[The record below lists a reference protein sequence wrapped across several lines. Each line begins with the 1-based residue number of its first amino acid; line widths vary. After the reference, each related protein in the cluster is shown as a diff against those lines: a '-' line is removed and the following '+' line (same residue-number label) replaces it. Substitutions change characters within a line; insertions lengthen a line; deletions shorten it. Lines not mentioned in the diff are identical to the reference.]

1 MRDFKRYRLI
11 AFSCLLL
18 ICLISNA
25 FAQGKIAVLDQN
37 IKAVA
42 SVSSGRYIKIA
53 WAVKLQN
60 KTNQPVNCDVMIQ
73 FLNIRQKEIGLAG
86 KTINLEAKE
95 TKLVSD
101 TVLLKSD
108 IANQITTCTVSV
120 AEK

>member
-1 MRDFKRYRLI
+1 MREFKRYSLNV
-11 AFSCLLL
+11 FSCLLF

-25 FAQGKIAVLDQN
+25 LAQGKVAVLDQN

-42 SVSSGRYIKIA
+42 SVSSGRFIKIA
-53 WAVKLQN
+53 WTVKLQN
-60 KTNQPVNCDVMIQ
+60 KTNQPVACDVMIQ
-73 FLNIRQKEIGLAG
+73 FLDVGQKEIGLTG

-108 IANQITTCTVSV
+108 IANQITACTVSV
-120 AEK
+120 VEK